1 MIMESVEKEC
11 GALGGLFQAI
21 VNDMKVPE
29 LDEVDS
35 FFRPIAWIILL
46 NLLPLFL
53 LIFRT
58 LSLAMRKDKL

>member
-1 MIMESVEKEC
+1 MESVEKEC